1 MCWNGQGTTIV
12 WNNGEFVWSALL
24 NWHSISQ
31 KFIKFGCHFMATLKL
46 GMKYKL
52 EADFTRYQKEGH
64 FTKSFDPHKL
74 RNIHPVLTWTMSSI
88 FLWISWD
95 LSYLNYYLPLCNGQ
109 GAMIFLVL
117 NYCHFVKSKKK
128 KNMFCHKLLYWI
140 FLLSIKENFK
150 KLVKNH
156 HNCLLYEKVQKI
168 FNFHFNFLKYT
179 YAWSPLE
186 QHHTI
191 EK

>member
-1 MCWNGQGTTIV
+1 MCWNGQGTTVYETMENSFDLPFWTHIPSHKKLSSMGV
-12 WNNGEFVWSALL
+12 TLW
-24 NWHSISQ
+24 
-31 KFIKFGCHFMATLKL
+31 LKL

-52 EADFTRYQKEGH
+52 EADFTRDQKEGH

-128 KNMFCHKLLYWI
+128 EYFLSQTPLL
-140 FLLSIKENFK
+140 NFFVVNK
-150 KLVKNH
+150 RK
-156 HNCLLYEKVQKI
+156 
-168 FNFHFNFLKYT
+168 F
-179 YAWSPLE
+179 
-186 QHHTI
+186 
-191 EK
+191 